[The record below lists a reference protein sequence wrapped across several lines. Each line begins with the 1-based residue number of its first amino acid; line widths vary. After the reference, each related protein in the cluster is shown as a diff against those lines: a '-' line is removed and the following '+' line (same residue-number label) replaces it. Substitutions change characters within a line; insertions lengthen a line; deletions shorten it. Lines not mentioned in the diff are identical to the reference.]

1 MNTTAIAIRIAH
13 AQDRIESNERTRETF
28 REACK
33 DFPGLFRG
41 DDFDKRAAH
50 QRRRIA
56 LLTYALREWFRVE
69 LRKEAALDS
78 FRNTIR
84 SARTRPVDLPTDLTC
99 DKVNQQEEQYLQG
112 TNETTA

>member
-50 QRRRIA
+50 QRRRLS
-56 LLTYALREWFRVE
+56 LLEHALREGFRVE
-69 LRKEAALDS
+69 LRREGALDS

-84 SARTRPVDLPTDLTC
+84 SART
-99 DKVNQQEEQYLQG
+99 G
-112 TNETTA
+112 AAA

>member
-33 DFPGLFRG
+33 DFPGLFTG
-41 DDFDKRAAH
+41 NDFDKRAAR

-56 LLTYALREWFRVE
+56 LLTYALREGFRVE

-99 DKVNQQEEQYLQG
+99 DVPNYREDQYLQG
-112 TNETTA
+112 K